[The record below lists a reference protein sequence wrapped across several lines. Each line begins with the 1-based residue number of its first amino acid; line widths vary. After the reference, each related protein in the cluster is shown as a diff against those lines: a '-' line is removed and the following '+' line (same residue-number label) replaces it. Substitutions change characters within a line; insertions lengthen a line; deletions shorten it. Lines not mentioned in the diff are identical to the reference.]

1 MEYQGFHLGIIMSK
15 AYTLYMNGLRYF
27 MDIWDPSRYGL
38 LLGTRDTKIR
48 DKKNLKTRIK
58 FQEIEMKSD

>member
-1 MEYQGFHLGIIMSK
+1 MSK

-27 MDIWDPSRYGL
+27 MYIWDPSMYDL

-48 DKKNLKTRIK
+48 DKKI
-58 FQEIEMKSD
+58 

>member
-27 MDIWDPSRYGL
+27 MDIWDPSRYDL
-38 LLGTRDTKIR
+38 LLGTRDTKMR
-48 DKKNLKTRIK
+48 DKK
-58 FQEIEMKSD
+58 KSKN